1 MKLKMAHGED
11 YYVRASAVFL
21 FASLFS
27 RWKRK
32 TLGWNEEME
41 SRDADWGGMRWVANY
56 VDSNNVNI
64 QYTHIGHRNV
74 RASFCVVCTHF
85 PRLFCSP
92 TRSLAHSLDQLQFAM
107 KRTVRGHWKMEQVS
121 NVQFPYQTAFHFV
134 ALTHRMLFSRIVT
147 FDWQPF
153 DSIQFLLSLYLF
165 FHYFVSFFF
174 SFRIIQ
180 YIAIVLYGTRIITWT
195 FFFLRVCVKN
205 RRKRWTLALKQR
217 WTHSCKMWDTV
228 NGCSHALK

>member
-1 MKLKMAHGED
+1 MAHDED

-74 RASFCVVCTHF
+74 RASFYVVCTHF

-134 ALTHRMLFSRIVT
+134 AKLSDTSNVILSHCHFRLATIR
-147 FDWQPF
+147 F
-153 DSIQFLLSLYLF
+153 DSISTFIIFIFSLFCFVFFQFPC
-165 FHYFVSFFF
+165 
-174 SFRIIQ
+174 IIQ